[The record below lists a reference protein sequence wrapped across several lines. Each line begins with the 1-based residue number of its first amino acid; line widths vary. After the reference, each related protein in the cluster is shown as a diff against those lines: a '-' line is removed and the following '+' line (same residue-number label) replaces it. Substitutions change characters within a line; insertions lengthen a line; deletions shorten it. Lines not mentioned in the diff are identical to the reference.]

1 MRKAM
6 SVVDVTATEMS
17 NLNRDF
23 EVSLTVA
30 AGICLSIVNAVTG
43 INKRIFEVV
52 EREVRSLPRLVY
64 SHCY

>member
-1 MRKAM
+1 M
-6 SVVDVTATEMS
+6 SMVDVTAAEMS

-23 EVSLTVA
+23 GVGLTVV

-43 INKRIFEVV
+43 INKRIFKVV
-52 EREVRSLPRLVY
+52 DREVRGLPRLVR